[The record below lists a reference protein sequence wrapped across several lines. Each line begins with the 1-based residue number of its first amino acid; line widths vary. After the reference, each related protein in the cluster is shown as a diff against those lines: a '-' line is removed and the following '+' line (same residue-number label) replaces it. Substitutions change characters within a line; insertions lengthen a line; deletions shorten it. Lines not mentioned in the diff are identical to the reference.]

1 MKKVTL
7 SDAVLVNLAKQ
18 QPMRVRVP
26 ALQVIY
32 NALTQRKGRCST
44 CARRAKV
51 SQAMI
56 SVRAKLANNPA
67 SLIALKQVLKA
78 DKLIIYAR
86 GPKGLT
92 QRREV

>member
-1 MKKVTL
+1 
-7 SDAVLVNLAKQ
+7 
-18 QPMRVRVP
+18 
-26 ALQVIY
+26 
-32 NALTQRKGRCST
+32 
-44 CARRAKV
+44 
-51 SQAMI
+51 MI